1 MRIGR
6 TLPPA
11 AAMLGWRDL
20 RHAVAAMRSP
30 DRAIRAR
37 EDEIRKYFGVPYAC
51 LVSSGTA
58 ALTSALIALRDL
70 SERTDVIIPAFTCYS
85 VPAAVLT
92 AGLRPILCDVEPET
106 FDFDHARLERT
117 LTDNTLCV
125 VAHHLFGV
133 PSDIE
138 RLRAMCHARRIFLV
152 EDAAQAMGVETEGGY
167 LGTKAD
173 VGIFSFGRG
182 KNVTSGSG
190 GVIVARR
197 DAIAEAL
204 DRRCSCLEPPSRLQ
218 VLAELVRLA
227 VMAAFIRPNL
237 YWLPASLP
245 FLRLGETIFPK
256 NVVVQRLS
264 GMQAGVLRTW
274 RERLTESN
282 RIRSENAADFGRR
295 LSLGPPRGQRHP
307 YLRLPVLAP
316 SPGSKKRIFDLSLR
330 QGLGM
335 SVAYPATLDQVPQL
349 KGCFDGD
356 HFPGATKLAAQLL
369 TIPTHHWVEE
379 RDRTA
384 IAKCFATTARDVPP
398 TRVEQTGSTL
408 EAAHH
413 G

>member
-11 AAMLGWRDL
+11 AAMIGWRDL
-20 RHAVAAMRSP
+20 RHAVAAMWSP
-30 DRAIRAR
+30 DRAVRLR

-58 ALTSALIALRDL
+58 ALTLALIALRDL

-92 AGLRPILCDVEPET
+92 AGLHPVLCDVEPAT
-106 FDFDHARLERT
+106 FDFDHARLEQM
-117 LTDNTLCV
+117 LTDETLCV

-138 RLRAMCHARRIFLV
+138 RLRAMCHSRGIFLL
-152 EDAAQAMGVETEGGY
+152 EDAAQAMGIEVEGGY
-167 LGTKAD
+167 LGTRAD
-173 VGIFSFGRG
+173 VGIFSLGRG
-182 KNVTSGSG
+182 KNVTSSSG

-197 DAIAEAL
+197 DAIAQAL
-204 DRRCSCLEPPSRLQ
+204 DRRCSCLEHPSRFH
-218 VLAELVRLA
+218 VLAELVRLV

-245 FLRLGETIFPK
+245 FLRLGETIFPR
-256 NVVVQRLS
+256 NVVLQRLS
-264 GMQAGVLRTW
+264 GMQAGLLHFW
-274 RERLTESN
+274 RERLAQSN
-282 RIRSENAADFGRR
+282 HIRSENASDFSRR
-295 LSLGPPRGQRHP
+295 LSLSPPRGHRHP
-307 YLRLPVLAP
+307 YLRLPVLAATP
-316 SPGSKKRIFDLSLR
+316 ASRKRIFDMSRR

-335 SVAYPATLDQVPQL
+335 SVAYPATIDQVPQL
-349 KGCFDGD
+349 TGYFDAGR
-356 HFPGATKLAAQLL
+356 FPGAVKLSEQLL

-379 RDRTA
+379 RDRMA
-384 IAKCFATTARDVPP
+384 IANCFATTTRDLPP
-398 TRVEQTGSTL
+398 TRLQQTGSRL

>member
-11 AAMLGWRDL
+11 AAILGWRDL
-20 RHAVAAMRSP
+20 RHAVAAMWSR
-30 DRAIRAR
+30 DRALRLR

-58 ALTSALIALRDL
+58 ALTLALIALRDL

-92 AGLRPILCDVEPET
+92 AGLRPVLCDIEPAT
-106 FDFDHARLERT
+106 FDFDHAQLEQT

-138 RLRAMCHARRIFLV
+138 RLRAMCHSRGIFLV
-152 EDAAQAMGVETEGGY
+152 EDAAQAMGIEADGGY
-167 LGTKAD
+167 LGTRAD
-173 VGIFSFGRG
+173 VGIFSLGRG

-197 DAIAEAL
+197 DAIAQAL
-204 DRRCSCLEPPSRLQ
+204 DRRCSCLEHPSRFH

-245 FLRLGETIFPK
+245 FLRLGETIFPGD
-256 NVVVQRLS
+256 VVLQRLS
-264 GMQAGVLRTW
+264 AMQAGLLHSW
-274 RERLTESN
+274 RERLAESN
-282 RIRSENAADFGRR
+282 HIRSENAADFSRR
-295 LSLGPPRGQRHP
+295 LSLRPPRGHRHP
-307 YLRLPVLAP
+307 YLRLPVLAATP
-316 SPGSKKRIFDLSLR
+316 ASRTRIFDMSRR

-335 SVAYPATLDQVPQL
+335 SVGYPATINQVPQL
-349 KGCFDGD
+349 RGYFDAGR
-356 HFPGATKLAAQLL
+356 FPGAAKLAEQLL
-369 TIPTHHWVEE
+369 TIPTHNWVEE
-379 RDRTA
+379 RDRVA
-384 IAKCFATTARDVPP
+384 IANCFATTTRDLPP
-398 TRVEQTGSTL
+398 TRLERTGSTL